1 MYGVDFLR
9 TLEGRS
15 ISREVEWL
23 DVLVYAE
30 EQHPEPGGAARFLE
44 RELGVSRRSAERY
57 LAVTKPGVSESQ
69 QPARHV
75 VKDAVERL
83 RGRIQREW
91 DEADEA
97 HQRRQ
102 VADLLRSIRQIK
114 PGKVKVRSVSA
125 GRGRHGQRR
134 GGSLDGT
141 RTINEWLSVDLADV
155 ADLWEERQ
163 DGEAAAALSDAIM
176 DAYGAKGDVDELSS
190 SIRITGYPLDLDY
203 R

>member
-23 DVLVYAE
+23 DILVYAE
-30 EQHPEPGGAARFLE
+30 EKHPEPGGAARFLE

-57 LAVTKPGVSESQ
+57 LAVTKPGVKESQ
-69 QPARHV
+69 QPARGV
-75 VKDAVERL
+75 VKDAVEHL
-83 RGRIQREW
+83 RARIQREW
-91 DEADEA
+91 DRADDA

-102 VADLLRSIRQIK
+102 VADLLRAIRAIK
-114 PGKVKVRSVSA
+114 PGRVKVRSVS
-125 GRGRHGQRR
+125 RGKGRR
-134 GGSLDGT
+134 GLPRTGSLDGT
-141 RTINEWLSVDLADV
+141 RTINTWLSVDLADV
-155 ADLWEERQ
+155 ADLWEQGKE
-163 DGEAAAALSDAIM
+163 GEAAAALSDAIV
-176 DAYGAKGDVDELSS
+176 DAYGNRGDVDELSS